1 MDPYSAAFSAIGG
14 AAAGGPSSAA
24 NGAVDQRLYQDGSGW
39 TVATSSGGA
48 TGATIVRSGEE
59 SPMGAGL
66 AAGLAG
72 GLGTPMML
80 ALLALAAVVAIKA
93 LRK

>member
-39 TVATSSGGA
+39 SVATSSGRA
-48 TGATIVRSGEE
+48 EGATIVRSGEQGA
-59 SPMGAGL
+59 MGGAL
-66 AAGLAG
+66 AAGFAGLDLTTLA
-72 GLGTPMML
+72 M
-80 ALLALAAVVAIKA
+80 LALAAVVAIKV
-93 LRK
+93 LRRK